1 MNILRRLVRPHLPLE
16 DLELMLRG
24 ERPLRLRAAKGCRL
38 RCTQGCAWVTAPGEA
53 RDIYLFAGDAWEVR
67 CDGLVL
73 VEPATCALASVR
85 IERTVPRL
93 LRTAQ

>member
-1 MNILRRLVRPHLPLE
+1 MDILRRFAHPHLPLE
-16 DLELMLRG
+16 DLELVLRA
-24 ERPLRLRAAKGCRL
+24 ERPLRLRAAKGCQL

-67 CDGLVL
+67 CDGLIL
-73 VEPATCALASVR
+73 VEAATSAMASVQ
-85 IERTVPRL
+85 IDSPAPGL